1 MKYDQLKDAFG
12 STPES
17 VKDCVLRSLR
27 EEQRREPVM
36 KRKMTVSMALALAAI
51 LLLGCVGLAA
61 TQLDGLADV
70 FGFTN
75 HETGETVVNEAAM
88 KHITALN
95 KVYEGKTVKFTLT
108 EGLYSPLNEYI
119 SMGWTLEPLTEGEEY
134 YILCNE
140 KVGGSHLEAG
150 SLTYVTEFF
159 LDRPVSASR
168 TGYLTGEGLETE
180 LKFSILK
187 IKGEPVRLA
196 EWDDEKETEEEFWQ
210 RVDALI
216 ADGKLPV
223 AGDGIIEVRP
233 IKDKTYSEELVIA
246 GVAEITEEF
255 TVSFDLGAISPVS
268 EHRVYEGEK
277 NFSFDGFELQISR
290 VVVTPTDSR
299 IEFDILCDQEI
310 TQQDMDASPYSVHF
324 DAADADIW
332 SKAINGTF
340 SEPEKT
346 ADGRWKVS
354 ASYRAALQVVYP
366 EELILSVVRYDE
378 NGEPIPLTGE
388 GIPLKLTDGK

>member
-140 KVGGSHLEAG
+140 KVGGSYLEAG
-150 SLTYVTEFF
+150 SLSFVSEY
-159 LDRPVSASR
+159 LLKAPVSASH
-168 TGYLTGEGLETE
+168 TGYLTGEGLQTE
-180 LKFSILK
+180 LTFSIMKLN
-187 IKGEPVRLA
+187 GEPSYVYRG
-196 EWDDEKETEEEFWQ
+196 DEETSDEFFT
-210 RVDALI
+210 RCEALI
-216 ADGKLPV
+216 AEGKIPM
-223 AGDGIIEVRP
+223 AGDGLIEVRHL
-233 IKDKTYSEELVIA
+233 KDKTYVEELVISGA
-246 GVAEITEEF
+246 AELAEEF

-310 TQQDMDASPYSVHF
+310 TQQDMDTSPYSVHF
-324 DAADADIW
+324 DAADADVW
-332 SKAINGTF
+332 SKAINGTL

-388 GIPLKLTDGK
+388 GIPLKLTDSK